1 MINIIKKDNKNYFF
15 IKSIFIRTSLVFIFA
30 YFAFHFLNGNISL
43 SPLAD
48 KKQLL
53 EESTQVLLKKEK
65 ILVYKELM
73 ITKLNNSK
81 NNMDLLDELVR
92 VKLGYSDKD
101 DIVFSVK

>member
-30 YFAFHFLNGNISL
+30 YFTFHFLNGNISL

-65 ILVYKELM
+65 ILVFKELM
-73 ITKLNNSK
+73 ISRLNDSEE
-81 NNMDLLDELVR
+81 NMDLLDELIR
-92 VKLGYSDKD
+92 DKLGYSGKD
-101 DIVFSVK
+101 EVIISNK

>member
-1 MINIIKKDNKNYFF
+1 MKKDNKNYFF

-65 ILVYKELM
+65 ILVFKELM
-73 ITKLNNSK
+73 ISRLNDSEE
-81 NNMDLLDELVR
+81 NMDLLDELIR
-92 VKLGYSDKD
+92 DKLGYSGKD
-101 DIVFSVK
+101 EVIISNK

>member
-92 VKLGYSDKD
+92 IKLGYSGENEVIISHK
-101 DIVFSVK
+101 

>member
-30 YFAFHFLNGNISL
+30 YFAFHFINGNISL

-53 EESTQVLLKKEK
+53 EESVQVLLKKEK
-65 ILVYKELM
+65 ILVFKELM
-73 ITKLNNSK
+73 ISKLNSPKENI
-81 NNMDLLDELVR
+81 DLLDELVR
-92 VKLGYSDKD
+92 VKLGYSDSNE
-101 DIVFSVK
+101 IIISNE